1 MSFEADCVVILF
13 FYEQFAH
20 SVRALR
26 YAHEIH
32 AIGKIGHIERGDCGM
47 GFPL

>member
-1 MSFEADCVVILF
+1 MSFEADCVLILF
-13 FYEQFAH
+13 LYEQFVH

-32 AIGKIGHIERGDCGM
+32 AIGKIGHIEGGDCGI